1 MKFFSRAPQ
10 SVAQLVERFIATGT
24 GLPDIVGP
32 GDVRGYDKADSAMR
46 DIAKQLQARGAEGE
60 EALLTLMDHKHAV
73 VRMRAAA
80 ACLNVSR
87 DRAVNVLADI
97 CDLRAGKVSMDAMHA
112 LLFAD
117 EFDLETGPKRR
128 PV

>member
-1 MKFFSRAPQ
+1 MS
-10 SVAQLVERFIATGT
+10 
-24 GLPDIVGP
+24 
-32 GDVRGYDKADSAMR
+32 
-46 DIAKQLQARGAEGE
+46 DIAKQRQARGGEGE
-60 EALLTLMDHKHAV
+60 EALLKLMDHKNAV

-87 DRAVNVLADI
+87 DRAVNVLADV

-112 LLFAD
+112 LLFVD

-128 PV
+128 PI